1 MNSIIITV
9 DQLRGMLG
17 LRVRYRGA
25 IYSVIEVIEDGPA
38 IVIEPELAVSA
49 IQADAYGNARRQ
61 SRTLLTV
68 PVLSADQQQIHPEF
82 LAIDLL

>member
-1 MNSIIITV
+1 MSPLIITV

-25 IYSVIEVIEDGPA
+25 IYSVLEVIEDGPA
-38 IVIEPELAVSA
+38 IVIEPELAVSS

-61 SRTLLTV
+61 AKTLLTI
-68 PVLSADQQQIHPEF
+68 PVLSADQRQIHPEF

>member
-1 MNSIIITV
+1 
-9 DQLRGMLG
+9 MLG

-25 IYSVIEVIEDGPA
+25 IYSVLEIIEDGPA
-38 IVIEPELAVSA
+38 IVLEPETASSS

-61 SRTLLTV
+61 TRTLLTI

-82 LAIDLL
+82 LAIDLI